1 MKKIY
6 YYIVILFL
14 GINSLCLAGGI
25 SQVHLVSMEPSIHA
39 SDVSPTVTP
48 TFTFDRV
55 IVRKSIT
62 KKSIMLQK
70 ITPPKHA
77 IKGNSI
83 VQSDKSLAFI
93 SSQPLEKGTYSIEVK
108 PIQLQK
114 EGTKEVKPK
123 TAWQKFIAWLCGLVY
138 DDISDCSLC
147 KHFCDVDRYIKT
159 KPIIYTFE
167 VKDEAPSVIA
177 LDVNVTKIELSEHN
191 STSIKVTV
199 RHDDNTTEDVTQKAT
214 YASND
219 NSVDIDKGVI
229 TSNAE
234 GSATVTVSYGGKTTT
249 IQVEVYE
256 MIEGHLLPHAPQN
269 PDATLLG
276 VDDNNNSVRDDV
288 ERWIYKEMPTY
299 HHPEIERVVAMT
311 EAKAYQMVLVDPTNK
326 DDKVHKAIRKAS
338 NCWSYYSDVRS
349 LPFDDAIEKFSNRL
363 LDKQFNTRTRLRTFM
378 DYENIISSKLVLT
391 PLVPLQLLNTSY
403 CNQNIDVLP

>member
-1 MKKIY
+1 MKKTY
-6 YYIVILFL
+6 LYIIILFL
-14 GINSLCLAGGI
+14 SINILSAGDGLTQ
-25 SQVHLVSMEPSIHA
+25 SHLVNMEPSIHA

-48 TFTFDRV
+48 TFTFDNV
-55 IVRKSIT
+55 II
-62 KKSIMLQK
+62 KKSVTQNTIILKQ
-70 ITPPKHA
+70 ITPKKQI
-77 IKGNSI
+77 IKGSTTLKAK
-83 VQSDKSLAFI
+83 KSLVFLPSKA
-93 SSQPLEKGTYSIEVK
+93 LEKGMYSINVK
-108 PIQLQK
+108 PIKLQK
-114 EGTKEVKPK
+114 EITSEVKPK
-123 TAWQKFIAWLCGLVY
+123 NAWQKFIAWLCGLVY
-138 DDISDCSLC
+138 DDIRDCPLC
-147 KHFCDVDRYIKT
+147 KHFCDIDKYIKT
-159 KPIIYTFE
+159 KPIRYTFE

-299 HHPEIERVVAMT
+299 HHAEIERVIAIQSAKSLQMT
-311 EAKAYQMVLVDPTNK
+311 LHDPTNK
-326 DDKVHKAIRKAS
+326 NNKVHQAIIRTS
-338 NCWSYYSDVRS
+338 DCWSYYSYKKDI
-349 LPFDDAIEKFSNRL
+349 PFDGAIEKFNNL
-363 LDKQFNTRTRLRTFM
+363 LDDKQFNTKERLKTYM
-378 DYENIISSKLVLT
+378 TYDHTLKGTVSTAT
-391 PLVPLQLLNTSY
+391 PLRLLNTSY
-403 CNQNIDVLP
+403 CDQNIDISP